1 MDAATAKRLPQ
12 TPKSE
17 PLSDGVKQI
26 ALARTIRWIGWGF
39 GESLIPLF
47 IFYFSRSFA
56 EAGLF
61 KSIYDIAT
69 LLTLPII
76 GAWADR
82 TPAKSL
88 IVVAL
93 LLYPLVGLS
102 YFLAGVFGAAIFIVL
117 ARALNGFCWGLE
129 DMGVST
135 YYRRMSSNK
144 TIGTSF
150 GYIDSWSNFG
160 WIIAALIGMFLVA
173 FVPIHSLL
181 LMISPFALIALF
193 VALRAPKDTIRK
205 SEDTKPF
212 VMRSYKKIFD
222 EWRSWD
228 GHLWLLSTLVLFSS
242 VIDALMWFFIPI
254 DAYINGA
261 KPEFVVLLMVVAA
274 VPILFGYN
282 LGKITDKGNKYW
294 LIAIGLVATALIMG
308 GVALFPQY
316 LIKLIAS
323 FLLGIVLELFSV
335 IEKSL
340 VTTLGPPETYGQ
352 RGGAFESVV
361 TFGDLAAPIILGVAL
376 DILGFASVSW
386 IVAGVAL
393 VLSVGYAMIRS
404 KTPGGLKAT

>member
-117 ARALNGFCWGLE
+117 ARCC
-129 DMGVST
+129 S
-135 YYRRMSSNK
+135 
-144 TIGTSF
+144 
-150 GYIDSWSNFG
+150 
-160 WIIAALIGMFLVA
+160 
-173 FVPIHSLL
+173 
-181 LMISPFALIALF
+181 
-193 VALRAPKDTIRK
+193 
-205 SEDTKPF
+205 
-212 VMRSYKKIFD
+212 
-222 EWRSWD
+222 
-228 GHLWLLSTLVLFSS
+228 
-242 VIDALMWFFIPI
+242 
-254 DAYINGA
+254 
-261 KPEFVVLLMVVAA
+261 
-274 VPILFGYN
+274 
-282 LGKITDKGNKYW
+282 
-294 LIAIGLVATALIMG
+294 
-308 GVALFPQY
+308 
-316 LIKLIAS
+316 
-323 FLLGIVLELFSV
+323 
-335 IEKSL
+335 
-340 VTTLGPPETYGQ
+340 
-352 RGGAFESVV
+352 
-361 TFGDLAAPIILGVAL
+361 
-376 DILGFASVSW
+376 
-386 IVAGVAL
+386 
-393 VLSVGYAMIRS
+393 
-404 KTPGGLKAT
+404 